1 MNILVV
7 NDDGIEAK
15 GIHLLAEK
23 LKAYGTV
30 YVCAPDQGRSAS
42 SHCILLH
49 HSLSFEYVKEEEGI
63 FWYKTS
69 GMPADC
75 VRLAFDLIPVQF
87 DLIFSGINNGLNVG
101 TDIVYSGTVSAARE
115 AMLEGC
121 PAIAISTDFDSFLI
135 VEKEIDLLLKF
146 IFEKQLFSKHYVLNV
161 NFPTHS
167 YLKSKGYRFTKQ
179 GKKIYFSRFIQN
191 EDGTYF
197 NEDKE
202 IYLDPDEDTDVC
214 LSTQGFITFVP
225 LSVEQTNYNVLTE
238 WKKSSNLDF
247 K

>member
-49 HSLSFEYVKEEEGI
+49 HSLSFEYVKEEEGV

-75 VRLAFDLIPVQF
+75 VRLALDLIPVKF
-87 DLIFSGINNGLNVG
+87 DLVFSGINNGLNVG

-121 PAIAISTDFDSFLI
+121 SAIAISTDFDSFLI
-135 VEKEIDLLLKF
+135 VEEEIDSLLKF
-146 IFEKQLFSKHYVLNV
+146 IFEKKFYSKHYVLNV

-179 GKKIYFSRFIQN
+179 GQKIYLSRFVQN
-191 EDGTYF
+191 EDGTYH

-202 IYLDPDEDTDVC
+202 LFIDEDGDTDVF
-214 LSTQGFITFVP
+214 LSTKGFITFVP
-225 LSVEQTNYNVLTE
+225 LQIDQTNYNVLTE